1 MADALI
7 SGYNIFA
14 GTWIS
19 GSGPAAVELATIEWL
34 REICG
39 MPKSTGGLFVSGG
52 TLANLTALAVARHV
66 KLGERPEGATVY
78 FSGQAHSSLEKTL
91 RVLGGTGKNPR
102 KIPRR

>member
-39 MPKSTGGLFVSGG
+39 MPQSTGGLFVSGG
-52 TLANLTALAVARHV
+52 TVANLTALAVARHG
-66 KLGERPEGATVY
+66 KLGEPPEGATGH
-78 FSGQAHSSLEKTL
+78 FSHQAHPSLEKAL
-91 RVLGGTGKNPR
+91 RVLRVPPPNAR
-102 KIPRR
+102 KHPP